1 MLILFIF
8 VQLIDYLIL
17 LSTGIGDLLIK
28 HSLAITF
35 LLRNM
40 FGTNR
45 IRQLEVRQK
54 CARLVALAVMSS
66 ERKAQQESST
76 CSPISDEDDLCQ
88 VSATAYRFQF

>member
-1 MLILFIF
+1 MP
-8 VQLIDYLIL
+8 YLCSI
-17 LSTGIGDLLIK
+17 GIGDLLIK

-45 IRQLEVRQK
+45 MRQLEVRQK

-66 ERKAQQESST
+66 ERKAQQESSEGP
-76 CSPISDEDDLCQ
+76 PISDEDDLCQ
-88 VSATAYRFQF
+88 VSVDAGRLQF